1 MRDLTGA
8 ASRLPDPVLRIEVEL
23 DGAEATQAWAASL
36 ASELRAGDVL
46 ILTGELG
53 AGKTTFTQGLGAGLG
68 VREGI
73 ISPTF
78 VISRIHPSLV
88 ERPGGSGG
96 SGGAGG
102 SGRGGPDLVHVDAYR
117 LGSAGE
123 LSDLDLDATVDR
135 SVTVVE
141 WGRGLAESSA
151 GWPDDPNA
159 SWLDI
164 ELIRTTGSGEPGDA
178 GTRADAEAGTII
190 TDFSDEDGTGAD
202 ETRTAVVL
210 GYGPRWAG
218 ADLPS

>member
-1 MRDLTGA
+1 M
-8 ASRLPDPVLRIEVEL
+8 EL
-23 DGAEATQAWAASL
+23 DGAEATQAWAAHL
-36 ASELRAGDVL
+36 ASVLRAGDVL

-88 ERPGGSGG
+88 ERPGGTDGTGGSGG
-96 SGGAGG
+96 TGGAGG
-102 SGRGGPDLVHVDAYR
+102 SGSGGPDLVHVDAYR

-141 WGRGLAESSA
+141 WGRGLAEPLA
-151 GWPDDPNA
+151 GWPDDPGA

-164 ELIRTTGSGEPGDA
+164 ELIRATGSGEPGDA
-178 GTRADAEAGTII
+178 GTRADAEAGTIV

-202 ETRTAVVL
+202 ETRTAFVL

-218 ADLPS
+218 ADLPG